1 MDLNYK
7 EDSSAATDANFVMG
21 EKDEL
26 IEIQCSAEK
35 TDAEYKEFE
44 LMYDATL
51 SVLDDTKI
59 IQGTIVAKTNRDFII
74 DIGAKSEG
82 VISINEFRYNPDFK
96 VGESNTK
103 SCIIH

>member
-1 MDLNYK
+1 MPHDIAATCRTIGSNFICPFLKRALAASLRATQPPQIDLNYK

-44 LMYDATL
+44 LMYDATFC
-51 SVLDDTKI
+51 V
-59 IQGTIVAKTNRDFII
+59 
-74 DIGAKSEG
+74 
-82 VISINEFRYNPDFK
+82 
-96 VGESNTK
+96 
-103 SCIIH
+103 